1 MLVLKLCMVVLV
13 LLLVLVMRRDL
24 LLRMSCSSSCA
35 TMANRAGRLQRHIH
49 MMMIM
54 MRRAE
59 TEDVMRKRSPQHELS
74 RRARIRNTMMVLC
87 PCRALHDLVE
97 PNSSS
102 SSAGSG
108 GPLMYTHG
116 ASQILAPTVTHE

>member
-1 MLVLKLCMVVLV
+1 MLVLKLRM
-13 LLLVLVMRRDL
+13 VLVMRRDL
-24 LLRMSCSSSCA
+24 LLHMSCSSSCA
-35 TMANRAGRLQRHIH
+35 TMANRAGRLQRHTH

-54 MRRAE
+54 MRRAA

-102 SSAGSG
+102 SAGSG
-108 GPLMYTHG
+108 GPLMHTHG
-116 ASQILAPTVTHE
+116 AIPILAPTVTHE